1 MEKVHTTLPWSGEYF
16 GDMTQSLVATPNAGY
31 TFEGW
36 QSSNGQTTFGDNNKA
51 STTALLSAPDTLTA
65 VFRNLTGTNDPDVAA
80 LTFYPNPASGM
91 ITITDGNYT
100 NGTAYKIINADG
112 KLVASGQLNNH
123 QINLE
128 GLIPGVYGICL
139 RYGQEVAMGKVVL
152 VR

>member
-1 MEKVHTTLPWSGEYF
+1 
-16 GDMTQSLVATPNAGY
+16 
-31 TFEGW
+31 
-36 QSSNGQTTFGDNNKA
+36 
-51 STTALLSAPDTLTA
+51 
-65 VFRNLTGTNDPDVAA
+65 
-80 LTFYPNPASGM
+80 M

-100 NGTAYKIINADG
+100 NGSHYEIINADG
-112 KLVASGQLNNH
+112 KLVASGLLNNH